1 MGRTRSRVLTPGYFE
16 PCNVPSFQTLRNI
29 YKKREVGAVNVQ
41 GFFVLISED
50 QGFVVWEEGS
60 LRPVVLIFYSTH
72 QGFKQKNSLDL
83 VLRDGPNP
91 FLEKPLKEI
100 EETGSK

>member
-1 MGRTRSRVLTPGYFE
+1 MWVPLMFRVF
-16 PCNVPSFQTLRNI
+16 FFF
-29 YKKREVGAVNVQ
+29 
-41 GFFVLISED
+41 FFVLINEG

-60 LRPVVLIFYSTH
+60 LRPVVLIFYFCL

-83 VLRDGPNP
+83 VLRDGPNL

-100 EETGSK
+100 DRTGSK